1 MAAKSVHPRSFAN
14 NSVLAVGYVWK
25 QPDVPVNGSGRP
37 AFDAHLPKT
46 VPWHSPEL
54 PKMDLQGVNGVEE
67 ARVRPPRQTPLQTP
81 PYCAPADP
89 PTCVCVCVWWWLRER
104 RRVEKGHG
112 RKKLEQGH
120 RSGAT
125 WT

>member
-1 MAAKSVHPRSFAN
+1 MLKSSSAKTMAAKSVHPRSFAN

-67 ARVRPPRQTPLQTP
+67 AR
-81 PYCAPADP
+81 PATSP
-89 PTCVCVCVWWWLRER
+89 NPSSNPSL
-104 RRVEKGHG
+104 
-112 RKKLEQGH
+112 L
-120 RSGAT
+120 RSGGGAAKRRYRYA
-125 WT
+125 